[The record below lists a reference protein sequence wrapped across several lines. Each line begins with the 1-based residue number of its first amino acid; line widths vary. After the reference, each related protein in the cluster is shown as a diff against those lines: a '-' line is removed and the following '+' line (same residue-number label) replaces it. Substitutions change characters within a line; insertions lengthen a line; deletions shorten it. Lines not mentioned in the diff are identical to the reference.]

1 MASDG
6 LCSHKKICIVRKNQK
21 EIKETYRLLRENMFE
36 CLVWPAY
43 AVSINQ
49 MRSNKS
55 TFNDR
60 LDLTLIDI
68 QKFYAYMQQNGKSV
82 QEAHHCH
89 TVMHR
94 ALEVAYRSDY
104 ILTNPADKVERPKS
118 PKFKAKFYTA
128 EQMLTLFQKLQGDPY
143 EYIYKLTAI
152 YGIRSAEK
160 RSMRFALERDQF

>member
-6 LCSHKKICIVRKNQK
+6 LCSYKKICIVRKNQK

-68 QKFYAYMQQNGKSV
+68 QKFYEIVRN
-82 QEAHHCH
+82 
-89 TVMHR
+89 
-94 ALEVAYRSDY
+94 
-104 ILTNPADKVERPKS
+104 
-118 PKFKAKFYTA
+118 
-128 EQMLTLFQKLQGDPY
+128 
-143 EYIYKLTAI
+143 
-152 YGIRSAEK
+152 K
-160 RSMRFALERDQF
+160 RFSIELII